1 MPVDASE
8 VESPGWWL
16 NRLGRKL
23 DDDRTR
29 RRLLWDYYTGNHPIP
44 SVPGVS
50 DADAEEWMRTGRANW
65 IGLVIEAVRERLQV
79 VGFRFG
85 DDEGAEGDRDAD
97 GIWQRNR
104 LDSDSGLVHQ
114 AALVYGRAYVLVGY
128 DDEADGNL
136 ARITPE
142 HPDTVITE
150 SRPGE
155 PRKVAAGLKVW
166 LDDWHGVHRATLY
179 TPDRI
184 WRFVSSGRN
193 YAWGGP
199 EVASVSAWDYDPEV
213 GPAGEE
219 NPLGRVPIVVF
230 RSRPTLTSEGT
241 GEFEDVTDIQDRIN
255 VSIINLLSAMK
266 YGAFRQRWA
275 AGLAV
280 DTDPITGKPIE
291 ALKLDIR
298 KLWAVEDENVK
309 FGDFAETN
317 LSGYLAAIENAIQA
331 LAAITRTP
339 PHYLLGQIVNVAG
352 EALTAAESG
361 LVSKAK
367 ERQIHF
373 GESWEE
379 VMRLAGLIEGNDLLA
394 EATDAETLWKNAA
407 IRSESQLADSVQ
419 KKKDIGVPFTQLLVD
434 LGYTPQEIERMKAE
448 KELDS
453 LLATPPQLQAFAAN
467 PPPPPPNGGVAEK
480 NAAAANDQSQAGPT
494 IAAPIPP
501 A

>member
-1 MPVDASE
+1 MPIDATE

-23 DDDRTR
+23 DDDRNR
-29 RRLLWDYYTGNHPIP
+29 RERLWNYYTGAHPIP
-44 SVPGVS
+44 EVPGVS
-50 DADAEEWMRTGRANW
+50 DEDALEWMETGRANW
-65 IGLVIEAVRERLQV
+65 IALVVEALRERLQV

-85 DDEGAEGDRDAD
+85 EEEGDEGDRSAD
-97 GIWQRNR
+97 EIWQRNR
-104 LDSDSGLVHQ
+104 LDSDSMLVHQ
-114 AALVYGRAYVLVGY
+114 AALVYGRSYVIVGY
-128 DDEADGNL
+128 SEDDENL

-142 HPDTVITE
+142 HPDNVVTE
-150 SRPGE
+150 SRPGS
-155 PRKVAAGLKVW
+155 PREIAAGLKVW

-184 WRFVSSGRN
+184 WKFVSTGRH
-193 YAWGGP
+193 YTWSAP
-199 EVASVSAWDYDPEV
+199 EAVNVSAWDFDADA
-213 GPAGEE
+213 GGAAGEE
-219 NPLGRVPIVVF
+219 NPLGRVPIVTF

-255 VSIINLLSAMK
+255 LSIINLLSAMK

-275 AGLAV
+275 AGLEV
-280 DTDPITGKPIE
+280 DEDPITGKPIE
-291 ALKLDIR
+291 KLKLDIR
-298 KLWAVEDENVK
+298 KLWAVADPETK

-317 LSGYLAAIENAIQA
+317 LSGYLASIENGIQA

-339 PHYLLGQIVNVAG
+339 PHYLLGQIVNVSG
-352 EALTAAESG
+352 DALTAAEGG

-379 VMRLAGLIEGNDLLA
+379 VLRLAGTIEGNALLA
-394 EATDAETLWKNAA
+394 DATDAETIWKNAA
-407 IRSESQLADSVQ
+407 IRSESQAADAAA
-419 KKKDIGVPFTQLLVD
+419 KKKDVGVPFSQLAVD

-448 KELDS
+448 KEIEA
-453 LLATPPQLQAFAAN
+453 LLATPPQLQSFAAN
-467 PPPPPPNGGVAEK
+467 PPPPPPNGGVREQ
-480 NAAAANDQSQAGPT
+480 AAAAADDARSGPT
-494 IAAPIPP
+494 VAAPIPP